1 MNMNE
6 FAEKL
11 IERLEEKKENLF
23 KLSQY
28 FPYSRDREY
37 GIEEAISIVKE
48 LAEEYAK
55 DTNVPTNNGWIP
67 FTQRKLS
74 KEEKEEM
81 QTDFEYILDCKL
93 PDDDEEILI
102 CSKFGSVFTD
112 TFFND
117 CGECYLDSGYDFID
131 DAIAWQPLPPAYQP
145 KGE

>member
-93 PDDDEEILI
+93 PDDDEEIL
-102 CSKFGSVFTD
+102 F
-112 TFFND
+112 
-117 CGECYLDSGYDFID
+117 
-131 DAIAWQPLPPAYQP
+131 
-145 KGE
+145 